1 MLKRTISIFRRS
13 EPYEERAKGIIMLL
27 FLIVPALVG
36 YYVIYQKVNGPAY
49 DYDYS
54 GFAYEIKSTG
64 FFSLDLLS
72 GSFLVLSV
80 VLLIA
85 SIIVWN
91 RLRYMLVLKEAE
103 KGYHEPIMSYD
114 EPITYNHA
122 LEEKREFKAGVS
134 RGSQTDFVPVDMTA
148 SQVIDTLDRLPL
160 SPNQIRLYMD
170 EYKSWE
176 PVHSYLSKRKQ
187 RANIEAVHNIPDKI
201 ERGKEMYFPV

>member
-1 MLKRTISIFRRS
+1 MTKRLVSIFSRSAELDEKLKGFFLLLVFMLSGVGAFAVYSWGSYWLGNEPAYLMTEGRMVWISIT
-13 EPYEERAKGIIMLL
+13 
-27 FLIVPALVG
+27 
-36 YYVIYQKVNGPAY
+36 N
-49 DYDYS
+49 
-54 GFAYEIKSTG
+54 
-64 FFSLDLLS
+64 
-72 GSFLVLSV
+72 LSV
-80 VLLIA
+80 LIFSIFLLV
-85 SIIVWN
+85 SMVGV
-91 RLRYMLVLKEAE
+91 RMSYRESTHLREVE
-103 KGYHEPIMSYD
+103 KGYHEPIMRYD
-114 EPITYNHA
+114 EPIAYNHA